1 MGVWGKT
8 SDSFVAYIY
17 KRTIYNTNIIKDID
31 DENAQWSSTREFCV
45 DASANTPI
53 SIVQISN
60 LALRVRGNQ
69 TK

>member
-31 DENAQWSSTREFCV
+31 DENA
-45 DASANTPI
+45 
-53 SIVQISN
+53 
-60 LALRVRGNQ
+60 
-69 TK
+69 